1 MQACLSD
8 TNIVVVA
15 KDTDEMIL
23 LVYAY
28 TIAMPTSEWFLK
40 VDLEKCVNIRK
51 LYNYLGD
58 KLSAYLPRIHAISG
72 CDKTFLRCSKGKI
85 TKEAIKRK

>member
-1 MQACLSD
+1 MIEESDTRWILHACFSD

-15 KDTDEMIL
+15 KDADEMIL

-40 VDLEKCVNIRK
+40 VDLEKCVNIGK

-58 KLSAYLPRIHAISG
+58 KLSAYLPCIHAISV
-72 CDKTFLRCSKGKI
+72 CD
-85 TKEAIKRK
+85 